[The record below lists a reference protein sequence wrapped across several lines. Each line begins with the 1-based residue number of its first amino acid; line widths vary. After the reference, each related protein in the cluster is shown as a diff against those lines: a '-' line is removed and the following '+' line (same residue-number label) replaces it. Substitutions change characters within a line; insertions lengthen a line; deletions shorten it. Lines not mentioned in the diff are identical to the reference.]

1 VNYDL
6 IFVDYDY
13 THESDLIQY
22 GELPQSLVLL
32 TKSYYM
38 RKIDSLHIDIF
49 KTIYEP
55 LNVSKVKLALDN
67 YNVENFNAKRA
78 KKASR
83 KKFNQ
88 DTSKFK
94 ANVLVA
100 EDNIINQKLI
110 KRTLE
115 DLGLTISIANNGLEA
130 FQKRKDGNFDLI
142 FMDIQMPFLDGVE
155 ATAEILEY
163 EEDYNQPHVPILAL
177 TANAL
182 KGDRER
188 FLEAGLD
195 EYTTKPLVRSEII
208 SLLNHFLSD
217 YIVEEDGEVPKSA
230 SEVVAQEVLE
240 PIKEEQAYKCD
251 ILLAKKSPFESK
263 LYVNILESLGYSYEV
278 ANTTEELEDL
288 TSANPYKLVLV
299 DKELENLD
307 LEKLSGIVKSHT
319 LESSL
324 VLIRDLADESVDD
337 KKYVQESIRNV
348 INKDLLRLVFEK
360 FV

>member
-1 VNYDL
+1 V
-6 IFVDYDY
+6 
-13 THESDLIQY
+13 
-22 GELPQSLVLL
+22 
-32 TKSYYM
+32 
-38 RKIDSLHIDIF
+38 
-49 KTIYEP
+49 
-55 LNVSKVKLALDN
+55 
-67 YNVENFNAKRA
+67 
-78 KKASR
+78 
-83 KKFNQ
+83 
-88 DTSKFK
+88 
-94 ANVLVA
+94 
-100 EDNIINQKLI
+100 
-110 KRTLE
+110 
-115 DLGLTISIANNGLEA
+115 SIANNGLEA

-155 ATAEILEY
+155 ATAEILQY